1 MNRYFVRPL
10 LGRKESE
17 GTKGR
22 KRKRADNAGTKKKGH
37 LWSRKGKFK
46 TARMEHNMGGTL
58 PLGGVHTM
66 LQERNNDP
74 RALSVCMFSGFNGF
88 IGYVYCAQGNTAQQ
102 WRPFPS
108 SPQKERKC
116 MRRGCG
122 HSRLLFLGVQ
132 QACLLFF
139 APLQP
144 AQTARKAC
152 FRRELRSEGQ
162 RREGSLFPCSNWVKW
177 KKRERE
183 QMDFFLFFPS
193 SSSSSLFIFTLFS
206 SHPILP

>member
-1 MNRYFVRPL
+1 M
-10 LGRKESE
+10 GRQCRNKKKKKENTE
-17 GTKGR
+17 
-22 KRKRADNAGTKKKGH
+22 KKGH
-37 LWSRKGKFK
+37 LWCRKGKFK
-46 TARMEHNMGGTL
+46 TARMEHKMGSTL
-58 PLGGVHTM
+58 PLGAVHTM

-74 RALSVCMFSGFNGF
+74 RALSVCMFNGFNGF

-108 SPQKERKC
+108 SPQKDRKC

-162 RREGSLFPCSNWVKW
+162 RREGSLFPCSNWVKR
-177 KKRERE
+177 KKRERA
-183 QMDFFLFFPS
+183 DGLFPFFPFF
-193 SSSSSLFIFTLFS
+193 FILIFVHLHLVFIS
-206 SHPILP
+206 SHPALINRQTHLCR